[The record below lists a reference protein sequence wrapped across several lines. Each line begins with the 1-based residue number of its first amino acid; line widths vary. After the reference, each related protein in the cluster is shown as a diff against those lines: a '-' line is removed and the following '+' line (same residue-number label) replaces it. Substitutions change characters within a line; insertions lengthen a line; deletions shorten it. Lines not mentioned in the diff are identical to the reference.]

1 MLHTQ
6 VSKVMQVKKQK
17 QNKKKNLLF
26 PCVCPRTSAIHQHN
40 SGKKNDNKKTSQ
52 NPQISISFVKSL
64 YEQACLISLK

>member
-40 SGKKNDNKKTSQ
+40 SGKKTTTKK
-52 NPQISISFVKSL
+52 PAKIHKYRYRL
-64 YEQACLISLK
+64 